1 MKLRV
6 GDPWMPASEYS
17 RTLKGLTLN
26 LLVKEIE
33 PGLSFAQE
41 VLAAEVVYSDPDFA
55 VLSANGAEWM
65 LHADH
70 TYDKHPMGD
79 TVSAG
84 AVRGAGAEIRLHG
97 CDPDAA
103 EQAARDGGYEVMSP
117 ATDKG
122 HGLREA
128 FIRDQDGYVWVPD
141 VLLPEDE

>member
-6 GDPWMPASEYS
+6 GNPWMAASEYS

-26 LLVKEIE
+26 LLVKEIR
-33 PGLSFAQE
+33 PALNFAQE
-41 VLAAEVVYSDPDFA
+41 VLGAEVVYSDPDFA
-55 VLSANGAEWM
+55 VLSAYGAEWM

-79 TVSAG
+79 AVSAD
-84 AVRGAGAEIRLHG
+84 AVRGAGIEIRVHG
-97 CDPDAA
+97 CDPDKA
-103 EQAARDGGYEVMSP
+103 EKGARSGNYAVISS

-122 HGLREA
+122 HGVREA

-141 VLLPEDE
+141 VLLPEGE